1 MVNET
6 THMGGGRRLFM
17 STRLY
22 PKIATVAL
30 ILHLFQLSPH
40 VSDTVQS
47 TSYYCKINPTKNMW
61 ELNIDL
67 IVNYLKASVN
77 KK

>member
-17 STRLY
+17 RLF

-30 ILHLFQLSPH
+30 ILHLFQLSPY
-40 VSDTVQS
+40 VSDMYTVQS
-47 TSYYCKINPTKNMW
+47 TSHYCKINPTTNMW
-61 ELNIDL
+61 EKIL
-67 IVNYLKASVN
+67 I
-77 KK
+77 